1 MSGERRMASDERQG
15 QGDKGTRGQGD
26 QPLPSSPS
34 PRLPFSRSRRIRR
47 GVLAATLIVGGALLA
62 GGVGLAFWFGRGSPP
77 PQPPT
82 IDLSG
87 LDPAV
92 AAAIALERDAV
103 LQSPRSI
110 DAWGRLG
117 MVLLA
122 NQFRPEAAEC
132 FAQAERLADRD
143 GRWPYLRAL
152 ALQRSDPETA
162 VAELRRALDL
172 GGDEVGPARLRLA
185 ELLLEQGR
193 LEEADREFRLALAS
207 NPNDPRAHLGLARL
221 ECQRDAPAASLP
233 HLERVAADPHARR
246 ATAQLSA
253 EVHQRLGDPAAAE
266 RDQQAVN
273 DLPDDAPWPD
283 PLAQEVAEL
292 ATGKLVSVA
301 RANQLLAED
310 RAPEAVA
317 LLRQTLRDY
326 PDLDRA
332 WYLLGKGLIQQND
345 LTGAEAALRQ
355 ATRLAPDAV
364 EYQYDLGTV
373 LFMRRQPAA
382 AAECFRKATALKPDF
397 ARAYYNLGH
406 CLKQQGDRDGAL
418 EAFRNAVR
426 SEPRLA
432 AAHANLGELLAQQG
446 RTDEAL
452 LHLRQAV
459 QWDPADAHARRLLED
474 LEKRP
479 ARPSSPS
486 LSH

>member
-1 MSGERRMASDERQG
+1 M
-15 QGDKGTRGQGD
+15 
-26 QPLPSSPS
+26 
-34 PRLPFSRSRRIRR
+34 
-47 GVLAATLIVGGALLA
+47 
-62 GGVGLAFWFGRGSPP
+62 
-77 PQPPT
+77 
-82 IDLSG
+82 
-87 LDPAV
+87 
-92 AAAIALERDAV
+92 
-103 LQSPRSI
+103 
-110 DAWGRLG
+110 
-117 MVLLA
+117 
-122 NQFRPEAAEC
+122 
-132 FAQAERLADRD
+132 
-143 GRWPYLRAL
+143 
-152 ALQRSDPETA
+152 
-162 VAELRRALDL
+162 
-172 GGDEVGPARLRLA
+172 
-185 ELLLEQGR
+185 
-193 LEEADREFRLALAS
+193 
-207 NPNDPRAHLGLARL
+207 
-221 ECQRDAPAASLP
+221 
-233 HLERVAADPHARR
+233 
-246 ATAQLSA
+246 
-253 EVHQRLGDPAAAE
+253 
-266 RDQQAVN
+266 N

-446 RTDEAL
+446 APTKRSCTSVRPSNGIRRTRTLGNFSRTWKNAPHGPRPHPIRID
-452 LHLRQAV
+452 RMTPNKPQG
-459 QWDPADAHARRLLED
+459 WRGPPARRLL
-474 LEKRP
+474 P
-479 ARPSSPS
+479 ARARGERRPVLVDYPGAIKPLAAALRVDCTAFADPNVKPPQAEEPKSRGRLRKEVSEAKPPPTAGRPNKPGRKKEDRP
-486 LSH
+486 